1 MYTPFALL
9 YSLALAFA
17 LPNIAKH
24 SQVPD
29 RVFVVG
35 DLHGDYQEADR
46 LMRAAN
52 VTDVKGDWLRRPD
65 TTTWLVQLG
74 DIVDRGPDS
83 LPLYEKFQR
92 LSESAA
98 KQGDLVINLL
108 GNHELLNLCNQFH
121 YLSQDEFINHYN
133 GDHTALHKAWS
144 PTGDVGAFVRKHFE
158 VGVKLDDVVF
168 VHAGL
173 EPRFARQDFHD
184 MKKQLLD
191 SVDNQQCRHQ
201 EGVIGAEG
209 PLWTRKIARGD
220 CGLLDTVLRDQNA
233 RAMVVG
239 HTPTESGNVEVAC
252 KGRLVMADVG
262 ISRWVRGSPRMLLL
276 EKRGTLPMSQ
286 WHWMELALTSSGLSS
301 TALRS
306 RTLLVGS
313 GPQRVEI

>member
-1 MYTPFALL
+1 MYTPLALL
-9 YSLALAFA
+9 CSLALAFVS
-17 LPNIAKH
+17 PNIAKRTPG
-24 SQVPD
+24 PD

-46 LMRAAN
+46 LLRAAN
-52 VTDVKGDWLRRPD
+52 VTDVKGDWLGRHD

-133 GDHTALHKAWS
+133 GDQAALHQAWN
-144 PTGDVGAFVRKHFE
+144 PAGDVGSFVREHFE
-158 VGVKLDDVVF
+158 VAVKLDDVVF

-173 EPRFARQDFHD
+173 EPRFARQSFDD

-191 SVDNQQCRHQ
+191 AVDKQQCRPQ

-209 PLWTRKIARGD
+209 PLWTRKVSRGD

-233 RAMVVG
+233 RVMVVG
-239 HTPTESGNVEVAC
+239 HTPTESGNVEVVC

-276 EKRGTLPMSQ
+276 EKRGALPMSQ
-286 WHWMELALTSSGLSS
+286 WHWMELALTGSGLSS

-306 RTLLVGS
+306 RTLSVGH